1 MSDSTFP
8 TVQINEQNAKELL
21 AKEALIIKDLQ
32 KKLYILKNALIEE
45 KKKTTS
51 LEQLSSEMKSQIK
64 QLEDEIIKKDEEIIK
79 LNKEIM
85 DFQNSISLGKSKL
98 VEEEN
103 KDKKMMSNMTNIIE
117 NVFNKTKSLTLSNK
131 NEIPNEV
138 VLELENKKLKKK
150 NEELDTEL
158 NNIKNKFFEEKKTLE
173 EINTK
178 NEKLIQNLQESINS
192 KEIAIHIKNKELNE
206 NQQRIEMLLNNNKI
220 WDLEKGKF
228 NNELKS
234 VQDKVTLLEKESK
247 NKDELMQKLQN
258 DNKKIS
264 DQNKELYIKIKNLK
278 KELSNSKTYMK
289 KFKCEIQNQ
298 PENYKAEISFG
309 PKDDGEYVMLLQI
322 QEDEL
327 IPIKLADVEYIRMN
341 KRQNALDVSVLHN
354 EKFKKFCFTHKDE
367 NVLNCIK
374 NVYDD
379 YFQIAMKKEVF
390 PEDDD
395 DFNENK
401 NIFDI

>member
-1 MSDSTFP
+1 MSENQA
-8 TVQINEQNAKELL
+8 TVQINEQNARELL
-21 AKEALIIKDLQ
+21 AKEALIIKDYQ
-32 KKLYILKNALIEE
+32 KKLYVLKNALIKK

-64 QLEDEIIKKDEEIIK
+64 QLEEEIIHKDEEIIK

-85 DFQNSISLGKSKL
+85 DFQNSIYLGKSKI
-98 VEEEN
+98 VKEES
-103 KDKKMMSNMTNIIE
+103 KDKKMMSNILE
-117 NVFNKTKSLTLSNK
+117 NVINKTKVLTNLSN
-131 NEIPNEV
+131 NNDIPNEV
-138 VLELENKKLKKK
+138 VLELEIKKLKKK
-150 NEELDTEL
+150 NDEMEKELYI
-158 NNIKNKFFEEKKTLE
+158 IKNKSFQEK
-173 EINTK
+173 NTFVELNIK
-178 NEKLIQNLQESINS
+178 NEKLIQNLKENLNA
-192 KEIAIHIKNKELNE
+192 KEIAINLKNKELNE
-206 NQQRIEMLLNNNKI
+206 NQQRLEMLLNNNKI

-228 NNELKS
+228 NTELKA
-234 VQDKVTLLEKESK
+234 VQDKVVSLEKEIKS
-247 NKDELMQKLQN
+247 KDELMLKLQN
-258 DNKKIS
+258 DNKIMT

-322 QEDEL
+322 KEDEL

-374 NVYDD
+374 SVYDD
-379 YFQIAMKKEVF
+379 YFQIAMKKEIF
-390 PEDDD
+390 PEDDFGD
-395 DFNENK
+395 NK
-401 NIFDI
+401 NIFDL

>member
-1 MSDSTFP
+1 MSDTNQP
-8 TVQINEQNAKELL
+8 TVQITDQNAKELL

-32 KKLYILKNALIEE
+32 KKLYIIKNALIEE

-51 LEQLSSEMKSQIK
+51 LEQLSTEMKSQIK
-64 QLEDEIIKKDEEIIK
+64 QLEEEIIHKDEEIIK

-98 VEEEN
+98 VEEET
-103 KDKKMMSNMTNIIE
+103 KDKKMMSNIFE
-117 NVFNKTKSLTLSNK
+117 NVINKTKVLTNLSN
-131 NEIPNEV
+131 NNVIPNEV

-150 NEELDTEL
+150 NDEMEKELYT
-158 NNIKNKFFEEKKTLE
+158 IKNKFFQEKNSFVELN
-173 EINTK
+173 IK
-178 NEKLIQNLQESINS
+178 NEKLIQDLKENLNS
-192 KEIAIHIKNKELNE
+192 KEIAINIKNKELNE

-228 NNELKS
+228 NTELKT
-234 VQDKVTLLEKESK
+234 VQDKVTLLEKEVK

-258 DNKKIS
+258 DNKIIT

-278 KELSNSKTYMK
+278 KELANSKTYMK

-322 QEDEL
+322 KEDEL

-390 PEDDD
+390 PDDEFSD
-395 DFNENK
+395 NK
-401 NIFDI
+401 NIFDL

>member
-1 MSDSTFP
+1 MSDTNQP
-8 TVQINEQNAKELL
+8 GVQITEQNAKELL

-32 KKLYILKNALIEE
+32 KKLYIIKNALIEE

-178 NEKLIQNLQESINS
+178 NEKGRRFLWQH
-192 KEIAIHIKNKELNE
+192 HISA
-206 NQQRIEMLLNNNKI
+206 QSR
-220 WDLEKGKF
+220 
-228 NNELKS
+228 
-234 VQDKVTLLEKESK
+234 
-247 NKDELMQKLQN
+247 
-258 DNKKIS
+258 
-264 DQNKELYIKIKNLK
+264 
-278 KELSNSKTYMK
+278 
-289 KFKCEIQNQ
+289 
-298 PENYKAEISFG
+298 EISR
-309 PKDDGEYVMLLQI
+309 
-322 QEDEL
+322 
-327 IPIKLADVEYIRMN
+327 KLY
-341 KRQNALDVSVLHN
+341 
-354 EKFKKFCFTHKDE
+354 
-367 NVLNCIK
+367 
-374 NVYDD
+374 
-379 YFQIAMKKEVF
+379 
-390 PEDDD
+390 
-395 DFNENK
+395 
-401 NIFDI
+401 

>member
-1 MSDSTFP
+1 MSDKNQP
-8 TVQINEQNAKELL
+8 VVPGDQNTKELL

-32 KKLYILKNALIEE
+32 KKLYIIKNALIEE

-51 LEQLSSEMKSQIK
+51 LEQLSNEMKSQIK
-64 QLEDEIIKKDEEIIK
+64 QLEEEIIHKDEEIIK

-85 DFQNSISLGKSKL
+85 DFQNSISLGKSKI
-98 VEEEN
+98 VEEES
-103 KDKKMMSNMTNIIE
+103 KDKKMMSNILE
-117 NVFNKTKSLTLSNK
+117 NVINKTKVLTNLSN
-131 NEIPNEV
+131 NNDIPNEV
-138 VLELENKKLKKK
+138 VLELEIKKLKKK
-150 NEELDTEL
+150 NDEMEKELYI
-158 NNIKNKFFEEKKTLE
+158 IKNKSFQEK
-173 EINTK
+173 NTFVELNIK
-178 NEKLIQNLQESINS
+178 NEKLIQNLKENLNA
-192 KEIAIHIKNKELNE
+192 KEIAINLKNKELNE
-206 NQQRIEMLLNNNKI
+206 NQQRLEMLLNNNKI

-228 NNELKS
+228 NTELKA
-234 VQDKVTLLEKESK
+234 VQDKVVSLEKEIKS
-247 NKDELMQKLQN
+247 KDELMLKLQN
-258 DNKKIS
+258 DNKIMT

-322 QEDEL
+322 KEDEL

-374 NVYDD
+374 SVYDD
-379 YFQIAMKKEVF
+379 YFQIAMKKEIF
-390 PEDDD
+390 PEDDFGD
-395 DFNENK
+395 NK
-401 NIFDI
+401 NIFDL

>member
-1 MSDSTFP
+1 MSDTNQP
-8 TVQINEQNAKELL
+8 GVQITEQNAKELL

-32 KKLYILKNALIEE
+32 KKLYIIKNALIEE

-64 QLEDEIIKKDEEIIK
+64 QLEEEIIHKDEEIIK

-85 DFQNSISLGKSKL
+85 DFQNSISLGKSKI
-98 VEEEN
+98 VEEES
-103 KDKKMMSNMTNIIE
+103 KDKKMMSNILE
-117 NVFNKTKSLTLSNK
+117 NVINKTKVLTNLSN
-131 NEIPNEV
+131 NNDIPNEV
-138 VLELENKKLKKK
+138 VLELEIKKLKKK
-150 NEELDTEL
+150 NDEMEKELYI
-158 NNIKNKFFEEKKTLE
+158 IKNKSFQEK
-173 EINTK
+173 NTFVELNIK
-178 NEKLIQNLQESINS
+178 NEKLIQNLKENLNA
-192 KEIAIHIKNKELNE
+192 KEIAINLKNKELNE
-206 NQQRIEMLLNNNKI
+206 NQQRLEMLLNNNKI

-228 NNELKS
+228 NTELKA
-234 VQDKVTLLEKESK
+234 VQDKVVSLEKEIKS
-247 NKDELMQKLQN
+247 KDELMLKLQN
-258 DNKKIS
+258 DNKIMT

-322 QEDEL
+322 KEDEL
-327 IPIKLADVEYIRMN
+327 IPIKLVDVEYIRMN

-374 NVYDD
+374 SVYDD
-379 YFQIAMKKEVF
+379 YFQIAMKKEIF
-390 PEDDD
+390 PEDDFGD
-395 DFNENK
+395 NK
-401 NIFDI
+401 NIFDL

>member
-1 MSDSTFP
+1 MSENQA
-8 TVQINEQNAKELL
+8 TVQITEQNARELL
-21 AKEALIIKDLQ
+21 AKEALIIKDYQ
-32 KKLYILKNALIEE
+32 KKLYVLKNALIDE

-64 QLEDEIIKKDEEIIK
+64 QLEEEIIHKDEEIIK

-85 DFQNSISLGKSKL
+85 DFQNSISLGKSKI
-98 VEEEN
+98 VEEES
-103 KDKKMMSNMTNIIE
+103 KDKKMMSNILE
-117 NVFNKTKSLTLSNK
+117 NVINKTKVLTNLSN
-131 NEIPNEV
+131 NNDIPNEV
-138 VLELENKKLKKK
+138 VLELEIKKLKKK
-150 NEELDTEL
+150 NDEMEKELYI
-158 NNIKNKFFEEKKTLE
+158 IKNKSFQEK
-173 EINTK
+173 NTFVELNIK
-178 NEKLIQNLQESINS
+178 NEKLIQNLKENLNA
-192 KEIAIHIKNKELNE
+192 KEIAINLKNKELNE
-206 NQQRIEMLLNNNKI
+206 NQQRLEMLLNNNKI

-228 NNELKS
+228 NTELKA
-234 VQDKVTLLEKESK
+234 VQDKVVSLEKEIKS
-247 NKDELMQKLQN
+247 KDELMLKLQN
-258 DNKKIS
+258 DNKIMT

-322 QEDEL
+322 KEDEL

-374 NVYDD
+374 SVYDD
-379 YFQIAMKKEVF
+379 YFQIAMKKEIF
-390 PEDDD
+390 PEDDFGD
-395 DFNENK
+395 NK
-401 NIFDI
+401 NIFDL

>member
-1 MSDSTFP
+1 MSDTNQQG
-8 TVQINEQNAKELL
+8 VQITEQNAKELL

-32 KKLYILKNALIEE
+32 KKLYIIKKALIEE

-64 QLEDEIIKKDEEIIK
+64 QLEEEIIHKDEEIIK

-85 DFQNSISLGKSKL
+85 DFQNSISLGKSKI
-98 VEEEN
+98 VEEES
-103 KDKKMMSNMTNIIE
+103 KDKKMMSNILE
-117 NVFNKTKSLTLSNK
+117 NVINKTKVLTNLSN
-131 NEIPNEV
+131 NNDIPNEV
-138 VLELENKKLKKK
+138 VLELEIKKLKKK
-150 NEELDTEL
+150 NDEMEKELYI
-158 NNIKNKFFEEKKTLE
+158 IKNKSFQEK
-173 EINTK
+173 NTFVELNIK
-178 NEKLIQNLQESINS
+178 NEKLIQNLKENLNA
-192 KEIAIHIKNKELNE
+192 KEIAINLKNKELNE
-206 NQQRIEMLLNNNKI
+206 NQQRLEMLLNNNKI

-228 NNELKS
+228 NTELKA
-234 VQDKVTLLEKESK
+234 VQDKVVSLEKEIKS
-247 NKDELMQKLQN
+247 KDELMLKLQN
-258 DNKKIS
+258 DNKIMT

-322 QEDEL
+322 KEDEL

-374 NVYDD
+374 SVYDD
-379 YFQIAMKKEVF
+379 YFQIAMKKEIF
-390 PEDDD
+390 PEDDFGD
-395 DFNENK
+395 NK
-401 NIFDI
+401 NIFDL

>member
-1 MSDSTFP
+1 MSDKNQP
-8 TVQINEQNAKELL
+8 TVQIKDQNTKELL

-32 KKLYILKNALIEE
+32 KKLYIIKNALIEE

-64 QLEDEIIKKDEEIIK
+64 QLEEEIIHKDEEIIK

-85 DFQNSISLGKSKL
+85 DFQNSISLGKSKI

-103 KDKKMMSNMTNIIE
+103 KDKKMMSNILE
-117 NVFNKTKSLTLSNK
+117 NVINKTKVLTNLSN
-131 NEIPNEV
+131 NNDIPNEV
-138 VLELENKKLKKK
+138 VLELEIKKLKKK
-150 NEELDTEL
+150 NDEMEKELYIVKNKSFQEKNTFVEL
-158 NNIKNKFFEEKKTLE
+158 NI
-173 EINTK
+173 K
-178 NEKLIQNLQESINS
+178 NEKLIQNLKEDLNS
-192 KEIAIHIKNKELNE
+192 KEIAINLKNKELNE

-228 NNELKS
+228 NTELKA
-234 VQDKVTLLEKESK
+234 VQDKVTSLEKEIK
-247 NKDELMQKLQN
+247 NKDELMVKLQN
-258 DNKKIS
+258 DNKIMT

-278 KELSNSKTYMK
+278 KELSNSKIYMK

-322 QEDEL
+322 KEDEL
-327 IPIKLADVEYIRMN
+327 IPIKLSDVEYIRMN

-379 YFQIAMKKEVF
+379 YFQIAMKKEIF
-390 PEDDD
+390 PEDDFSD
-395 DFNENK
+395 NK
-401 NIFDI
+401 NIFDL

>member
-1 MSDSTFP
+1 MSDSTLP

-131 NEIPNEV
+131 NEIPNKV

-158 NNIKNKFFEEKKTLE
+158 NNIKK
-173 EINTK
+173 IYK
-178 NEKLIQNLQESINS
+178 NQ
-192 KEIAIHIKNKELNE
+192 
-206 NQQRIEMLLNNNKI
+206 
-220 WDLEKGKF
+220 
-228 NNELKS
+228 
-234 VQDKVTLLEKESK
+234 
-247 NKDELMQKLQN
+247 
-258 DNKKIS
+258 
-264 DQNKELYIKIKNLK
+264 
-278 KELSNSKTYMK
+278 
-289 KFKCEIQNQ
+289 
-298 PENYKAEISFG
+298 
-309 PKDDGEYVMLLQI
+309 
-322 QEDEL
+322 
-327 IPIKLADVEYIRMN
+327 
-341 KRQNALDVSVLHN
+341 
-354 EKFKKFCFTHKDE
+354 
-367 NVLNCIK
+367 
-374 NVYDD
+374 
-379 YFQIAMKKEVF
+379 
-390 PEDDD
+390 
-395 DFNENK
+395 
-401 NIFDI
+401 

>member
-1 MSDSTFP
+1 MSDKNQP
-8 TVQINEQNAKELL
+8 VVPGDQNTKELL

-32 KKLYILKNALIEE
+32 KKLYIIKNALIEE

-64 QLEDEIIKKDEEIIK
+64 QLEEEIIHKDEEIIK

-85 DFQNSISLGKSKL
+85 DFQNSISLGKSKI
-98 VEEEN
+98 VEEES
-103 KDKKMMSNMTNIIE
+103 KDKKIMSNILE
-117 NVFNKTKSLTLSNK
+117 NVINKTKVLTNLSN
-131 NEIPNEV
+131 NNDIPNEV
-138 VLELENKKLKKK
+138 VLELEIKKLKKK
-150 NEELDTEL
+150 NDEMEKELYI
-158 NNIKNKFFEEKKTLE
+158 IKNKSFQEK
-173 EINTK
+173 NTFVELNIK
-178 NEKLIQNLQESINS
+178 NEKLIQNLKENLNA
-192 KEIAIHIKNKELNE
+192 KEIAINLKNKELNE
-206 NQQRIEMLLNNNKI
+206 NQQRLEMLLNNNKI

-228 NNELKS
+228 NTELKA
-234 VQDKVTLLEKESK
+234 VQDKVVSLEKEIKS
-247 NKDELMQKLQN
+247 KDELMLKLQN
-258 DNKKIS
+258 DNKIMT

-322 QEDEL
+322 KEDEL

-374 NVYDD
+374 SVYDD
-379 YFQIAMKKEVF
+379 YFQIAMKKEIF
-390 PEDDD
+390 PEDDFGD
-395 DFNENK
+395 NK
-401 NIFDI
+401 NIFDL

>member
-1 MSDSTFP
+1 MSDSTLP

-158 NNIKNKFFEEKKTLE
+158 NNIKNKFFEEKKT
-173 EINTK
+173 
-178 NEKLIQNLQESINS
+178 
-192 KEIAIHIKNKELNE
+192 KNKELNE

>member
-1 MSDSTFP
+1 MSDTNQQG
-8 TVQINEQNAKELL
+8 VQITEQNAKELL

-32 KKLYILKNALIEE
+32 KKLYIIKNALIEE

-64 QLEDEIIKKDEEIIK
+64 QLEEEIIHKDEEIIK

-85 DFQNSISLGKSKL
+85 DFQNSISLGKSKI
-98 VEEEN
+98 VEEES
-103 KDKKMMSNMTNIIE
+103 KDKKMMSNILE
-117 NVFNKTKSLTLSNK
+117 NVINKTKVLTNLSN
-131 NEIPNEV
+131 NNDIPNEV
-138 VLELENKKLKKK
+138 VLELEIKKLKKK
-150 NEELDTEL
+150 NDEMEKELYI
-158 NNIKNKFFEEKKTLE
+158 IKNKSFQEK
-173 EINTK
+173 NTFVELNIK
-178 NEKLIQNLQESINS
+178 NEKLIQNLKEDLNS
-192 KEIAIHIKNKELNE
+192 KEIAINLKNKELNE
-206 NQQRIEMLLNNNKI
+206 NQQRLEMLLNNNKI

-228 NNELKS
+228 NTELKA
-234 VQDKVTLLEKESK
+234 VQDKVVSLEKEIKS
-247 NKDELMQKLQN
+247 KDELMLKLQN
-258 DNKKIS
+258 DNKIMT

-322 QEDEL
+322 KEDEL

-374 NVYDD
+374 SVYDD

-401 NIFDI
+401 SIFDI